1 MNLRN
6 ITFSTEEINFTLKQ
20 KTLVREWLA
29 EVINAHTFRLVAL
42 NYIFCSD
49 DYLLEINKEYL
60 DHDYYTDIIT
70 FDQSEEEGFLEGDI
84 FISIDRVKEN
94 ADGLSVSF
102 ETELS
107 RVLVH
112 GLLHLL
118 GFKDK
123 TEDEQKTMRQ
133 KEDEWISK
141 LNLSN

>member
-6 ITFSTEEINFTLKQ
+6 ITFNTEEINFTLKQ
-20 KTLVREWLA
+20 KSLVREWLGS
-29 EVINAHTFRLVAL
+29 IISAHTFKLVAL

-60 DHDYYTDIIT
+60 EHDYYTDIIT
-70 FDQSEEEGFLEGDI
+70 FDQSEENGLLEGDI
-84 FISIDRVKEN
+84 FISIHRVQEN
-94 ADGLSVSF
+94 AIKQETSF
-102 ETELS
+102 ENELS
-107 RVLVH
+107 RVLAH

-123 TEDEQKTMRQ
+123 TDEEQKVMRQ
-133 KEDEWISK
+133 EEDKWISK